1 MMLDIRHLQVR
12 YGRRPGDRTDHRAVL
27 RDFTPR
33 PLQAGQ
39 LIAVLGPNGSGKTTL
54 LKALAG
60 QAPVSRPAVSPGM
73 RQRAEAPDAPASF
86 SPQVLFKAA
95 GDAPVDL
102 LRLNPEARA
111 RRVAYLP
118 QSLPPAVPLR
128 VLESLLVADWQRGR
142 GPGGRAASFAASRQ
156 ILTQLAIHDLAMR
169 PLDTLSGGQRQLVG
183 IAQVLVRHTPIL
195 LLDEPLSA
203 LDLRRQVQVLHLLA
217 RETRERQCLTLVVL
231 HDLNVALQ
239 HAHACLLLQ
248 QGRLVAQGQP
258 EAVITPAT
266 LAAVWGVDARV
277 ERCSRGIPRVW
288 VDGPSCDKVGPPS

>member
-60 QAPVSRPAVSPGM
+60 QAPVSRPA
-73 RQRAEAPDAPASF
+73 SF

-111 RRVAYLP
+111 RRV
-118 QSLPPAVPLR
+118 
-128 VLESLLVADWQRGR
+128 
-142 GPGGRAASFAASRQ
+142 
-156 ILTQLAIHDLAMR
+156 
-169 PLDTLSGGQRQLVG
+169 
-183 IAQVLVRHTPIL
+183 
-195 LLDEPLSA
+195 
-203 LDLRRQVQVLHLLA
+203 
-217 RETRERQCLTLVVL
+217 
-231 HDLNVALQ
+231 
-239 HAHACLLLQ
+239 
-248 QGRLVAQGQP
+248 
-258 EAVITPAT
+258 
-266 LAAVWGVDARV
+266 
-277 ERCSRGIPRVW
+277 
-288 VDGPSCDKVGPPS
+288 